1 MSEEYGPD
9 FVTLTDEDGNEF
21 ELEHLGT
28 LELNGTVY
36 MSFVPADMDEDDED
50 FGLILL
56 KVVEKDGEELL
67 ADIDNEEELNEIY
80 EQFMEVLFEDEEE
93 EQENLP
99 PLYERLEESH
109 VQRAYPVEEIISLL
123 QEAGL
128 EFVAVYGGCTKEA
141 PKPDSDRVYFIAR
154 ETYQEKKYYE

>member
-9 FVTLTDEDGNEF
+9 FITITDEDGNEF

-28 LELNGTVY
+28 LELNGTMY

-67 ADIDNEEELNEIY
+67 ADIDDQQELDAVY
-80 EQFMEVLFEDEEE
+80 EKFMEELFEDEEDE
-93 EQENLP
+93 
-99 PLYERLEESH
+99 
-109 VQRAYPVEEIISLL
+109 
-123 QEAGL
+123 
-128 EFVAVYGGCTKEA
+128 
-141 PKPDSDRVYFIAR
+141 
-154 ETYQEKKYYE
+154 

>member
-9 FVTLTDEDGNEF
+9 FITLTDDDGNDF

-28 LELNGTVY
+28 LELNGTMY

-67 ADIDNEEELNEIY
+67 ADIDDEAELDAVY
-80 EQFMEVLFEDEEE
+80 EKFMEELFEDEEDE
-93 EQENLP
+93 
-99 PLYERLEESH
+99 
-109 VQRAYPVEEIISLL
+109 
-123 QEAGL
+123 
-128 EFVAVYGGCTKEA
+128 
-141 PKPDSDRVYFIAR
+141 
-154 ETYQEKKYYE
+154 